1 MIRIRGE
8 LVCADAAES
17 DAVVRHLPEHA
28 ARTRAEPGCLA
39 FEVAPTA
46 DPLVWRVDELFRDDD
61 AVDAHRERLAG
72 SAWARATAG
81 IERRYAQTTVE
92 DEAG

>member
-17 DAVVRHLPEHA
+17 DAVDHHLPEHA
-28 ARTRAEPGCLA
+28 ERTRAEPGCLA
-39 FEVAPTA
+39 FEVVPTA

-61 AVDAHRERLAG
+61 AVGAHRERMDG

-81 IERRYAQTTVE
+81 IERRYAQVVT
-92 DEAG
+92 EAETG